1 MGDISLFFHLMSLIV
16 FLALCGWVVYLSAAL
31 KSWRD
36 WHSPGAE
43 RRIAVGEPI
52 RVLRAFARAVGAGF
66 ESDIPSKALQPTRL
80 KLELCFALHRVGF
93 IERVIVKNGSPPCV
107 CFVLRHKPGTI
118 GVDPNSIIEDLG
130 GALVVEFSASELI
143 SKSQS

>member
-1 MGDISLFFHLMSLIV
+1 MVQSYLMSLIV

-31 KSWRD
+31 KTWRD
-36 WHSPGAE
+36 WHSPAAE
-43 RRIAVGEPI
+43 RRITVGEPI
-52 RVLRAFARAVGAGF
+52 RVLRAFARAVGADF
-66 ESDIPSKALQPTRL
+66 ESDIPSKALQPARL

-93 IERVIVKNGSPPCV
+93 IERVIVQNGSPPRV

-130 GALVVEFSASELI
+130 GALVVEFSASELG

>member
-1 MGDISLFFHLMSLIV
+1 MGNISLFFHLMSLIV
-16 FLALCGWVVYLSAAL
+16 FIALCWWIVHLSAAL
-31 KSWRD
+31 KAWRD
-36 WHSPGAE
+36 WHSPVAE
-43 RRIAVGEPI
+43 RRIIVGEPI
-52 RVLRAFARAVGAGF
+52 RVMRAFARAVGAGF
-66 ESDIPSKALQPTRL
+66 ESEIASKSIQPKRL
-80 KLELCFALHRVGF
+80 KLEECFALHRLGF